1 MSAIPSPS
9 QSVATGSGNAAP
21 PVSPVEIDASCRF
34 PLLLLFVSAAVW
46 LLIGSVLAM
55 IATLKFH
62 APNLLADH
70 ACLTYGRV
78 HPAHLNAFIYG
89 FAIQAGLGVL
99 LWLTCHLGRVR
110 LALSPIIVA
119 GTLFWNLGVLLGVWG
134 ILYGESTGF
143 EWLEMPRY
151 ASVMLFI
158 SYLAIGLG
166 AMATFHLRREGQL
179 YTSQWFLIAALF
191 WFPWIY
197 STANLLLVAM
207 PVRGALQAVINWWYA
222 HNLMNVWFGF
232 VGLAAIFYFI
242 PKITKR
248 PLYSHYIGIFI
259 FWTLIIF
266 GSWGGIPTGSPLPAW
281 MPALSTMAAVL
292 TIIPVLAVAINVRRT
307 MAGQWAALKLS
318 TPLRFIRFGA
328 AAFVLAGL
336 AGAVASLNQV
346 SEVVNFT
353 WFIPAQTQL
362 FIYGFFAM
370 TMFGA
375 IYYIVPRLTGIEF
388 CKPGM
393 VTVHFHF
400 ARLGILVY
408 ALALGFGGVREGI
421 MLNTK
426 DGAFLDA
433 VGSILPYLRISTTGD
448 LLMAIGN
455 LIFLL
460 NLVGLLFRL
469 GRTSASS
476 FLATNTKTAEVA
488 S

>member
-9 QSVATGSGNAAP
+9 QSVATSNGNAAP
-21 PVSPVEIDASCRF
+21 PVPPAEIDASCRA

-46 LLIGSVLAM
+46 LLVGSILAM

-99 LWLTCHLGRVR
+99 LWVTCHLGRTR
-110 LALSPIIVA
+110 LALSPVVVT

-134 ILYGESTGF
+134 ILYGESTGY

-151 ASVMLFI
+151 ASVLLFI
-158 SYLAIGLG
+158 AYLAIGLG
-166 AMATFHLRREGQL
+166 GMVTFQLRRERQL
-179 YTSQWFLIAALF
+179 YTSQWFLLAALF

-207 PVRGALQAVINWWYA
+207 PVRGALQAVIDWWYSR
-222 HNLMNVWFGF
+222 NLMNVWLGF

-281 MPALSTMAAVL
+281 MPALSTMAGVL
-292 TIIPVLAVAINVRRT
+292 TIIPILAVAINVRRT
-307 MAGQWAALKLS
+307 MAGQWAALQLS
-318 TPLRFIRFGA
+318 TPLRFIKFGA
-328 AAFVLAGL
+328 FAYVIAGL
-336 AGAVASLNQV
+336 AGAVASIDRV

-353 WFIPAQTQL
+353 WFTTAQTQL
-362 FIYGFFAM
+362 FLYGFFAM

-375 IYYIVPRLTGIEF
+375 IYYIVPRLTGTEY
-388 CKPGM
+388 CKPSF
-393 VTVHFHF
+393 VTFHFHL

-408 ALALGFGGVREGI
+408 ALALGIGGVREGI
-421 MLNTK
+421 VLNLK
-426 DGAFLDA
+426 DVPFLDA
-433 VGSILPYLRISTTGD
+433 VGSILPFLRISTTGD
-448 LLMAIGN
+448 LLIAVGN

-460 NLVGLLFRL
+460 NLLVLLIRA
-469 GRTSASS
+469 GRTSATAAIA
-476 FLATNTKTAEVA
+476 LNTKTAEVM